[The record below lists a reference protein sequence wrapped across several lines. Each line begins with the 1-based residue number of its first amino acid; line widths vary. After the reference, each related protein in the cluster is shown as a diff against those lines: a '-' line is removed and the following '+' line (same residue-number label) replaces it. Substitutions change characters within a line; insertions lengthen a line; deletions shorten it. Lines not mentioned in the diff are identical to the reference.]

1 MAQYAPQQ
9 GDDFMAY
16 GGGNAAPN
24 YMSGDGQQ
32 SNFMDMQGGQY
43 GSAPGFEQG
52 TYGGAPGF
60 ENQGFDQ
67 GGQYG
72 GQHGYGDQ
80 SSYHDGDSSF
90 VGGQPSHDG
99 NSSFQAGHSTHD
111 GNSSFQAGHDGD
123 SSFQAG
129 HLSHDGDSSFVGGHP
144 STHPEDESFQGG
156 NSSVRPEDESFQG
169 GRPSSQ
175 NRHSIQGHTADPHD
189 QTAFNA
195 SKDGQRGSDLQ
206 VERISDAIH
215 RETQGA
221 VDGFAATLRIL
232 AELARRETSFTR
244 GQRFAWRFITLA
256 EAAEAGGDPSSAALR
271 DAGEPTQNRVLVEV
285 HGMLGG
291 RGTDI
296 SVHLESLERDARL
309 DASDD
314 WGIDSPVNGEDPTDF
329 IELANRCAALSE
341 SQGIAFDQV
350 ELNRRGPP
358 PTLADGMRRLGK
370 PVGRGTSAPSATRG
384 GRGGSTPSS
393 RGGAAPSGAG
403 RGGRGPSPSPRGGGA
418 TRGRGTSGTQGG
430 VFKSTGQPG
439 F

>member
-16 GGGNAAPN
+16 PGSNAAPS
-24 YMSGDGQQ
+24 YMSGDSQNP
-32 SNFMDMQGGQY
+32 NFMNMHDSQSGQ
-43 GSAPGFEQG
+43 SFNPGFEQG
-52 TYGGAPGF
+52 VYGGAPGF
-60 ENQGFDQ
+60 QDQNFDQ
-67 GGQYG
+67 GGGYG
-72 GQHGYGDQ
+72 GGAPGYDQ
-80 SSYHDGDSSF
+80 GSYHDGDSSF

-99 NSSFQAGHSTHD
+99 NSSFVGGHPSTHD
-111 GNSSFQAGHDGD
+111 GNSSFQAGHP
-123 SSFQAG
+123 ST
-129 HLSHDGDSSFVGGHP
+129 HDGDSSFVGGHP
-144 STHPEDESFQGG
+144 STMDGDSSFVGGHPST
-156 NSSVRPEDESFQG
+156 RPEDESFVG
-169 GRPSSQ
+169 GHPSTQS
-175 NRHSIQGHTADPHD
+175 RHSIPGNPADD
-189 QTAFNA
+189 RGQTAFNA
-195 SKDGQRGSDLQ
+195 SADGQRGSDLQ
-206 VERISDAIH
+206 VERISDTIH

-221 VDGFAATLRIL
+221 VDGFAATIRIL
-232 AELARRETSFTR
+232 AELARRESSFTR

-291 RGTDI
+291 RGADI

-314 WGIDSPVNGEDPTDF
+314 WGIDSPVNGELSTHRF
-329 IELANRCAALSE
+329 LYTQLTCVALSE

-358 PTLADGMRRLGK
+358 PTLADGLRRLGK
-370 PVGRGTSAPSATRG
+370 PVPRGASGTSARG
-384 GRGGSTPSS
+384 GPGGSTPSG
-393 RGGAAPSGAG
+393 RGGAAPSAGAG
-403 RGGRGPSPSPRGGGA
+403 RGGRGPSPSPRGGGVA
-418 TRGRGTSGTQGG
+418 RGRGGTSGG